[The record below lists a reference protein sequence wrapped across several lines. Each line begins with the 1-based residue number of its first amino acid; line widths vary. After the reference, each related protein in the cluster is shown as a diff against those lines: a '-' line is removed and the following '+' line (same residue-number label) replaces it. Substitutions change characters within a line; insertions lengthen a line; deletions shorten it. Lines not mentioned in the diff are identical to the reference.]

1 VTRANRRLVLLT
13 TSLSWG
19 GAQVQL
25 VRLARELKRR
35 GWDVGIISML
45 EPELF
50 SEELES
56 TGIRVASLKMQ
67 RGSADLG
74 ALARAVVILRRWRP
88 AVLCSFLYHANLLG
102 RVAGRLAGIPVI
114 VSSIRNE
121 NFGGSTRDRIV
132 RLTNWA
138 SHAVTTNSRLA
149 ATKLA
154 ERRVVAGDRV
164 RVIPNSIVVS
174 EFERDPDERY
184 RLRGELGVG
193 EDEFLWVAVG
203 RLDMAKDYPTLLA
216 AVERLVAAGQPTA
229 LRVAGDGP
237 LRGALEV
244 QVRDLG
250 LEERVAFLG
259 PRRDCPALYGAADGF
274 VLSSLWEG
282 LPNVIMEALAAGT
295 PVVATRVGGVGELVE
310 DGQSGFLVPPRDA
323 PALVDAMRRLMD
335 TPVEERMRMG
345 LRGRAHMEREYGV
358 ESITDMWES
367 LYEDLYGRVTKEA
380 V

>member
-1 VTRANRRLVLLT
+1 MTSASRRLVLLT

-35 GWDVGIISML
+35 GWDISVISML
-45 EPELF
+45 DPELF
-50 SEELES
+50 SEELDS
-56 TGIRVASLKMQ
+56 DGIRVASLGMR
-67 RGSADLG
+67 RGSADFG
-74 ALARAVVILRRWRP
+74 AFARTVAILRRWRP
-88 AVLCSFLYHANLLG
+88 TVLCSFLYHANLLG
-102 RVAGRLAGIPVI
+102 RVAGRIAGVPVI
-114 VSSIRNE
+114 ISSIRNE

-164 RVIPNSIVVS
+164 RVIPNSIIVS
-174 EFERDPDERY
+174 EFDRDPDERS
-184 RLRGELGVG
+184 RLRGELGLR
-193 EDEFLWVAVG
+193 EDEFLWLAVG
-203 RLDMAKDYPTLLA
+203 RLDLAKDYPTMLSAFKQLT
-216 AVERLVAAGQPTA
+216 AAGLPAA

-237 LRGALEV
+237 LRDELEGR
-244 QVRDLG
+244 VRELG
-250 LEERVAFLG
+250 LEDRVMFLG

-282 LPNVIMEALAAGT
+282 LPNVIMEALAAAT
-295 PVVATRVGGVGELVE
+295 PVVATQVGGVAELVKE
-310 DGQSGFLVPPRDA
+310 GRSGHLVPPRDV
-323 PALVDAMRRLMD
+323 PALADAMRRLMEM
-335 TPVEERMRMG
+335 PVEERVRMG
-345 LRGRAHMEREYGV
+345 LSGRAHMEREYGV

-367 LYEDLYGRVTKEA
+367 LYEDLYGRVRKEA

>member
-164 RVIPNSIVVS
+164 RVIPNSIIVS